1 VSERLEQSH
10 RAVLATAVAL
20 LTSTAAFALY
30 GGHEHDFRTFGMGRE
45 YFLDELSFQPLPSVL
60 EEWYEA
66 ELRPGGA
73 RGWRLFDGSLNTF
86 DSFIEQELA
95 LEYPFVSPW
104 SWSFRHEQ
112 GQAPDGRYVR
122 TWAGAKAALGSG
134 WSAGLELTP
143 LGDKEFIDVALSFG
157 RESLAPAGDRI
168 RLRWETRVIF
178 TDNWYNPKNEE
189 NASFDYKPLD
199 LQLSLL
205 ASWDSGSWVS
215 LELDRDLPFRKTYLD
230 PEPVPE
236 DESRVFSF
244 ERFEA
249 TLRGLVKLGAHDRL
263 LPRLVVHSSDRGDD
277 YFTTAGD
284 RLIAHDLWLAGVEW
298 WRRLDEMNEIAFGY
312 EIVDFDESSLTPD
325 DAVDPGWASDR
336 IDHIISLRH
345 RRRVRERLYVTT
357 SLWNDFLDWD
367 TYDLAGGKES
377 IVRSESKLSVSLET
391 SADPGPPR
399 SSHFVVGFYAELDSV
414 GGGGYVRFSALF

>member
-1 VSERLEQSH
+1 MRERLQH
-10 RAVLATAVAL
+10 ARRAVFAAATAL
-20 LTSTAAFALY
+20 LASSGAFALY

-45 YFLDELSFQPLPSVL
+45 YFLDELSFQPLPSAL

-86 DSFIEQELA
+86 DSFIEQELT
-95 LEYPFVSPW
+95 LEYPFRPPW

-122 TWAGAKAALGSG
+122 TWAGVKAALGSG
-134 WSAGLELTP
+134 WSAGLALTP
-143 LGDKEFIDVALSFG
+143 LGDKEFIDATLSFG
-157 RESLAPAGDRI
+157 REQLAAGGDRV
-168 RLRWETRVIF
+168 RLRWEARVIF
-178 TDNWYNPKNEE
+178 PDNWYNPKNEE

-215 LELDRDLPFRKTYLD
+215 LELDRDLPFRKTYID
-230 PEPVPE
+230 ADPVPE
-236 DESRVFSF
+236 DRSYAFSF

-263 LPRLVVHSSDRGDD
+263 LPRLVIHSSDRGDD
-277 YFTTAGD
+277 YFTADGD
-284 RLIAHDLWLAGVEW
+284 RQIAHDLWLAGVEW
-298 WRRLDEMNEIAFGY
+298 WRRLDEKNEIAFGY

-325 DAVDPGWASDR
+325 DAVNPGSASDR
-336 IDHIISLRH
+336 MDHIISLRH
-345 RRRVRERLYVTT
+345 RRRVREHLYVTT
-357 SLWNDFLDWD
+357 SLSNDFLDWD
-367 TYDLAGGKES
+367 TYYLAGGRAS
-377 IVRSESKLSVSLET
+377 IVRSESKMSVALET
-391 SADPGPPR
+391 FGNPGTPR
-399 SSHFVVGFYAELDSV
+399 STRFVAGLYVELDSAGA
-414 GGGGYVRFSALF
+414 GGFLQFSALF